1 MSEMSQGMAVCT
13 PPSGVDWPRFVALI
27 RSHQRFVLT
36 THIRVDADALGSQM
50 GMAGVLESLGKE
62 VLCVNASEVPRSLR
76 FLDPAGKVQ
85 RLGVDVSPEAI
96 EGYEVLIVL
105 DTSAFAQL
113 AEMGQVIHTTRLKK
127 AVLDHHVGNDDFGAE
142 LFKDTQY
149 EASGRLVAE
158 AARHLGV
165 RITPEIARPLF
176 AALATDTGWF
186 RFASTCSDT
195 FRLAAELVDAGASPA
210 ALYKN
215 LYENDALGRLRLIGL
230 AMAKVQSE
238 AGGRLVYTSIS
249 RADFLAAGAEPSD
262 SEDIINMMLA
272 VGGTEMAVIFVEQ
285 VGGGFKISFRSR
297 CDVDCN
303 RVAATFGGGGHKKA
317 AGAFIAGSLEEV
329 QVKAL
334 DAVRAAMR

>member
-1 MSEMSQGMAVCT
+1 VE
-13 PPSGVDWPRFVALI
+13 LI
-27 RSHQRFVLT
+27 RARQRFVLT
-36 THIRVDADALGSQM
+36 THIRTDADALGSQL
-50 GMAGVLESLGKE
+50 GMAGVLETLGKE

-76 FLDPAGKVQ
+76 FLDPAGKVR
-85 RLGVDVSPEAI
+85 RLGVEVSPKAI
-96 EGYEVLIVL
+96 EAYEVLIIL

-113 AEMGQVIHTTRLKK
+113 AEMGDVIRTTRLKK
-127 AVLDHHVGNDDFGAE
+127 AVMDHHLGNDDLGAE
-142 LFKDTQY
+142 LFKDIHY

-186 RFASTCSDT
+186 RFASTSGET
-195 FRLAAELVDAGASPA
+195 FRLAAELVEAGASPA
-210 ALYKN
+210 ALYKE
-215 LYENDALGRLRLIGL
+215 LYENDALGRLRLVGL
-230 AMAKVQSE
+230 AMAKVQTE

-249 RADFLAAGAEPSD
+249 REDFLAAGAEPSD

-297 CDVDCN
+297 CDVDCS

-317 AGAFIAGSLEEV
+317 AGAFIAGSLEEA
-329 QVKAL
+329 QTQAL

>member
-1 MSEMSQGMAVCT
+1 
-13 PPSGVDWPRFVALI
+13 
-27 RSHQRFVLT
+27 
-36 THIRVDADALGSQM
+36 
-50 GMAGVLESLGKE
+50 MAGVLETLGKE

-76 FLDPAGKVQ
+76 FLDPAGRVR
-85 RLGVDVSPEAI
+85 RLGVEVSPEAI
-96 EGYEVLIVL
+96 EAYEVLIIL

-113 AEMGQVIHTTRLKK
+113 AEMGDVIRTTRLKK
-127 AVLDHHVGNDDFGAE
+127 VVMDHHVGSDDLGAD
-142 LFKDTQY
+142 LFKDTRY

-158 AARHLGV
+158 AAKHLGV

-186 RFASTCSDT
+186 RFASTSGET

-210 ALYKN
+210 ALYKE
-215 LYENDALGRLRLIGL
+215 LYENDALGRLRLIGR
-230 AMAKVQSE
+230 AMAKVQTE
-238 AGGRLVYTSIS
+238 DGGRLVYTSIS
-249 RADFLAAGAEPSD
+249 REDFLAAGAEPSD

-285 VGGGFKISFRSR
+285 VGGGYKISFRSR
-297 CDVDCN
+297 CDVDCS

-317 AGAFIAGSLEEV
+317 AGAFIAAPLEEA
-329 QVKAL
+329 QTMAL

>member
-1 MSEMSQGMAVCT
+1 MSEMSPGTAVCT
-13 PPSGVDWPRFVALI
+13 PSSGVDWPRFVELI
-27 RSHQRFVLT
+27 RSHRRFVLT
-36 THIRVDADALGSQM
+36 THIRTDADALGSQL
-50 GMAGVLESLGKE
+50 GMAGVLETLGKE

-76 FLDPAGKVQ
+76 FLDPAGKVR
-85 RLGVDVSPEAI
+85 RLGVEVSPEAI
-96 EGYEVLIVL
+96 EAYEVLIIL

-113 AEMGQVIHTTRLKK
+113 AEMGDVIRTTRLKK
-127 AVLDHHVGNDDFGAE
+127 AVMDHHVGSDDLGAE
-142 LFKDTQY
+142 LFKDTLY

-158 AARHLGV
+158 AARRLGV
-165 RITPEIARPLF
+165 QITPGIARPLF

-186 RFASTCSDT
+186 RFSSTSSET

-210 ALYKN
+210 ALYKE
-215 LYENDALGRLRLIGL
+215 LYENDALGRLRLVGL
-230 AMAKVQSE
+230 AMAKVQAE

-249 RADFLAAGAEPSD
+249 REDFLAAGAEPSD
-262 SEDIINMMLA
+262 SEDIVNMMLA

-329 QVKAL
+329 QAKAL

>member
-1 MSEMSQGMAVCT
+1 MSETLLGTTVCP
-13 PPSGVDWPRFVALI
+13 PPSGVDWPRFVEFI
-27 RSHQRFVLT
+27 GGHRRFVLT
-36 THIRVDADALGSQM
+36 THIRTDADALGSEL

-76 FLDPAGKVQ
+76 FLDPAGKVR
-85 RLGVDVSPEAI
+85 RLGTDVSREEIEA
-96 EGYEVLIVL
+96 YEVLIVL

-113 AEMGQVIHTTRLKK
+113 AEMGEVVRTTRLKK
-127 AVLDHHVGNDDFGAE
+127 AVMDHHVGNDDFGAE
-142 LFKDTQY
+142 LFKNTHY

-186 RFASTCSDT
+186 RFASTTGQT
-195 FRLAAELVDAGASPA
+195 FRLAAELIDAGASPA
-210 ALYKN
+210 ALYKD
-215 LYENDALGRLRLIGL
+215 LYENDALGRLRLIGR

-238 AGGRLVYTSIS
+238 AEGRLIYTSIS
-249 RADFLAAGAEPSD
+249 RDDFLAAAAEPSD

-285 VGGGFKISFRSR
+285 IGGGFKISFRSR
-297 CDVDCN
+297 SDVDCS

-317 AGAFIAGSLEEV
+317 AGAFIAGSLEDV
-329 QVKAL
+329 QAKAL